1 MDELRRRQLEVI
13 PFPIVVRK
21 ALRHAWAPVVRR
33 WQRYRATRFQP
44 YATARDVPWAVH
56 QSIAQH
62 LAAPTSEHLGSWST
76 TLQQIVARC
85 TEGKLPV
92 LGLGWIMPVHGF
104 EAPGFGKYRYDA
116 PPIEITERG
125 RWLAHLLPH
134 NAVPRAQWL
143 WNTIDQPHVPFDWQ
157 RDFRSGYRW
166 SERCW
171 HPQLDLDGSPGA
183 DPKVPWELGRLQLLP
198 LLALAL
204 QTTSSDGERRTIV
217 RFIETLLLDFA
228 AQNPPGYGIQWTV
241 GMEVALRLVAIITTL
256 DLVAADGLREY
267 VVASI
272 LLYLYDHACFVL
284 EHLEWSEGMRGNH
297 YLACIAGLSVAAA
310 YFPQCEW
317 TSRLRT
323 WCAEKLCREARYQF
337 LSDGGN
343 FEASLAYH
351 RFSAEM
357 LAWATWYLQR
367 TPEGSLVLERD
378 REFWS
383 TLERIAD
390 FTEQTTYQS
399 GLAPQIGDNDSGR
412 FLSFFPMTEAAEC
425 YNAWYADPH
434 PYLSQ
439 RNHRETC
446 ALLRAVCN
454 REDRILDILTRNVS
468 HRRSARYHARTFGLA
483 ILRRESAEVV
493 LRAGSIGQRGKG
505 GHAHNDQLSIT
516 FALGGQEILVDPGT
530 GVYVAS
536 PDMRNR
542 FRSTHMH
549 NTLAIDSAEQNSWC
563 DGRTEA
569 LFWLTSDR
577 AAASIVASGDHVL
590 VAEHTAWTVPHR
602 RIVRLQ
608 SKTLIIEDF
617 FADWSAALIRFH
629 LHPCLLV
636 SLFSDAVKIHSQEFI
651 ITCTTDAP
659 AITLEESLY
668 SHSYGVWKPSHAI
681 VIQPRATRT
690 QVVFRWIERS

>member
-1 MDELRRRQLEVI
+1 MDDLRRRQLKVV
-13 PFPIVVRK
+13 PFPIVLRK
-21 ALRHAWAPVVRR
+21 ALRHVWSPVVRR
-33 WQRYRATRFQP
+33 WQRYRTTRCQP

-56 QSIAQH
+56 QSIVQH
-62 LAAPTSEHLGSWST
+62 LAAPAADHLGIWSS
-76 TLQQIVARC
+76 TLQQIAARC
-85 TEGKLPV
+85 LEGKLPV

-116 PPIEITERG
+116 PTVEITERG
-125 RWLAHLLPH
+125 QWLAHLLPH
-134 NAVPRAQWL
+134 NAVPRSQWL
-143 WNTIDQPHVPFDWQ
+143 WNTIDQPHVPYDWQ

-171 HPQLDLDGSPGA
+171 HAQLALDGPPGA

-198 LLALAL
+198 LLALAHL
-204 QTTSSDGERRTIV
+204 SASLESERRTIIHV
-217 RFIETLLLDFA
+217 IETILLDFA
-228 AQNPPGYGIQWTV
+228 AQNPPGYGIQWAV
-241 GMEVALRLVAIITTL
+241 SMEVALRLVAIISTL
-256 DLVAADGLREY
+256 DLVVSHGIREH
-267 VVASI
+267 VAETM

-323 WCAEKLCREARYQF
+323 WCAEQLCREARFQF

-351 RFSAEM
+351 RFGAEM

-367 TPEGSLVLERD
+367 TPEGRLVLDRD
-378 REFWS
+378 RGFWS
-383 TLERIAD
+383 LLERIAD
-390 FTEQTTYQS
+390 FTEQTTYES
-399 GLAPQIGDNDSGR
+399 GIAPQIGDNDTGR
-412 FLSFFPMTEAAEC
+412 FLSFITMTESAEC
-425 YNAWYADPH
+425 YNAWYADPE

-454 REDRILDILTRNVS
+454 REDRILDAIISNVCQQ
-468 HRRSARYHARTFGLA
+468 RSPRYHAHEYGLA
-483 ILRRESAEVV
+483 ILRNEYAEAF

-516 FALGGQEILVDPGT
+516 FALGGQEVLVDPGT

-536 PDMRNR
+536 PDMRNQ
-542 FRSTHMH
+542 FRSTKMH
-549 NTLAIDSAEQNSWC
+549 NTLTIECAEQNSWC
-563 DGRTEA
+563 DGRSEA

-577 AAASIVASGDHVL
+577 AAASIIASGDNML
-590 VAEHTAWTVPHR
+590 VAEHTAWTIPHR
-602 RIVRLQ
+602 RIVRLE
-608 SKTLIIEDF
+608 SNTLIIEDF
-617 FADWSAALIRFH
+617 FADWNAALIRFH
-629 LHPCLLV
+629 LHPCVLV
-636 SLFSDAVKIHSQEFI
+636 SLFSDTVQICTREYL
-651 ITCTTDAP
+651 ITCTTDALG
-659 AITLEESLY
+659 ITLEESLY

-681 VIQPRATRT
+681 VIKPRATST
-690 QVVFRWIERS
+690 EVVFRWKVRS